1 MNNMKITKKNNYYE
15 LCNSNRG
22 TFYFNP
28 KCIAE
33 EIDKNGIKF
42 YEDLFERKSI
52 LSNGI
57 PIQNLY
63 RSYITYRLYKSKDD
77 FTVLLYKYRK
87 DILKYLFG
95 FTQRYFEFKASNICM
110 EFTDSHVV
118 CYREKFKSNDKTRA
132 IGREFLWD
140 IDLNGEYE
148 LWDVV
153 NNLF

>member
-28 KCIAE
+28 KCIAK

-52 LSNGI
+52 LSNSI

-63 RSYITYRLYKSKDD
+63 RSYITYRLYK
-77 FTVLLYKYRK
+77 
-87 DILKYLFG
+87 LKYLFG